1 MATTKGQEGLMGII
15 DRVAKRLGR
24 GIMGQNSSEV
34 DMPKRL
40 ISVTEAAKETGLSL
54 AYLRRLVATGRV
66 KGQKIGSCWAIE
78 YEALHKFLS
87 KPRKIGRPPL
97 DK

>member
-1 MATTKGQEGLMGII
+1 MTSMGII
-15 DRVAKRLGR
+15 DRVAKRIGR

-54 AYLRRLVATGRV
+54 AYIRRLVAEHRI
-66 KGQKIGSCWAIE
+66 KGEKIGSFWVIDWNDM
-78 YEALHKFLS
+78 KRFLAT
-87 KPRKIGRPPL
+87 PRDKGRPPL